1 MNLEQITQAASNEW
15 QQIKTKN
22 GILWYCP
29 IIPMIGK
36 NKTFL
41 ELKNNILIPLRTP
54 LMNSGFVRII
64 SILNGE
70 LKEPLTMDN
79 GKQLL
84 IFPRRK
90 NE

>member
-1 MNLEQITQAASNEW
+1 MNLTQSTEASINNW

-29 IIPMIGK
+29 IINTIGK

-54 LMNSGFVRII
+54 LMNNGFVRII